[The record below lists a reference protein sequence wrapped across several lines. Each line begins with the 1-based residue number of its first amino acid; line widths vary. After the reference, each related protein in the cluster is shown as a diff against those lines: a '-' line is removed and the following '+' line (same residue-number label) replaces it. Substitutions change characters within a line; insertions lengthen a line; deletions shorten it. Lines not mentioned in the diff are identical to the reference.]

1 MKQIGPETG
10 AHMGADMGA
19 NMGATMGAEVS
30 VGASVAADDKVN
42 GAKWRE
48 MGGNDGICARPR
60 ARQQMPR
67 HIQP

>member
-1 MKQIGPETG
+1 MRQIGPETG
-10 AHMGADMGA
+10 ANMGADVGA
-19 NMGATMGAEVS
+19 
-30 VGASVAADDKVN
+30 GASVAADEKVN

-60 ARQQMPR
+60 ARQRMPR